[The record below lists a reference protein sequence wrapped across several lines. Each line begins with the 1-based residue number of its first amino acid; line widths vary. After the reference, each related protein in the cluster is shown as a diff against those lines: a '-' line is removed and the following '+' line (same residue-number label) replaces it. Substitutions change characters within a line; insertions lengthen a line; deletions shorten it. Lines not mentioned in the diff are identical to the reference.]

1 MWLRSRVGIG
11 MMCGGRRRC
20 ISVRLVYAYEE
31 VRFTTVEPCPGDA
44 RAGEGWACYAGTMI
58 NDCLADMKDT
68 SNELI
73 KSTATSANG
82 ILFLNI

>member
-1 MWLRSRVGIG
+1 MDAAQVMR
-11 MMCGGRRRC
+11 GR
-20 ISVRLVYAYEE
+20 
-31 VRFTTVEPCPGDA
+31 
-44 RAGEGWACYAGTMI
+44 GEGWACYAGTMI

-82 ILFLNI
+82 ILS